1 MKQELRAF
9 IKESLERGHSREAI
23 RDILLRAGW
32 PESEIRNGLAAFASL
47 DFPVAVPRPAPN
59 LYAREAF
66 LYLVSFIALYVSAI
80 SFGLLVF
87 GLIDHSFPD
96 VLDYRENYPSAGQ
109 ATAIASVIVAFPLY
123 LFLARHLARQA
134 SADAERR
141 QSPVRR
147 WLTYFTL
154 VVAAGT
160 ILGDLI
166 ALLANVLTGDPTTRF
181 ALKAVSVLAI
191 SAAIFGFYLWDMRQS
206 ETASPAP
213 STGSVLRPV
222 AAVTIITVAGCLA
235 YALFLMG
242 TPQPAKRPP
251 SGRGTG
257 IRFAKHS
264 LQPGPV
270 LGKQRKAA
278 QRTIGNVRPP
288 LLPEPAGRPG
298 NGDSLRIPD
307 IGRAGWR
314 QLRTLRRVYHR
325 LCRIAAPRC
334 WVFGAGLGARGGAG
348 VFPATSAVA
357 LKLWYNA
364 NIPLMAEIAKGAI

>member
-1 MKQELRAF
+1 MKQELRDF

-47 DFPVAVPRPAPN
+47 DFPLAVPRPAPN

-166 ALLANVLTGDPTTRF
+166 ALLANVLTSDPTTRF

-213 STGSVLRPV
+213 SPGNALRPI
-222 AAVTIITVAGCLA
+222 AAITIITVTACLA

-242 TPQPAKRPP
+242 TPSQQRDLRLDAERVSDLQNIASNIDQYWERNEKLPAQLSEM
-251 SGRGTG
+251 SGPRYYLNRLDDPETG
-257 IRFAKHS
+257 IPYEYRP
-264 LQPGPV
+264 LGGP
-270 LGKQRKAA
+270 
-278 QRTIGNVRPP
+278 
-288 LLPEPAGRPG
+288 E
-298 NGDSLRIPD
+298 
-307 IGRAGWR
+307 
-314 QLRTLRRVYHR
+314 
-325 LCRIAAPRC
+325 
-334 WVFGAGLGARGGAG
+334 GARYELCAVFATDSAESPRRDAG
-348 VFPATSAVA
+348 FSERAWAHGEGRVCFPLEAPA
-357 LKLWYNA
+357 
-364 NIPLMAEIAKGAI
+364 P